1 MAWSHSL
8 EKNSAT
14 LKGSKYPPMCAS
26 RLAATVRFI
35 SGTQDITR
43 LASTIALVVP
53 MNQMVDLIVETLA
66 FTLVGLLLFA
76 IAFWIIVKVSPFSI
90 RKELEDDQNIALG
103 IVIASVIIGIAL
115 IVSAAIHG

>member
-1 MAWSHSL
+1 MPAHL
-8 EKNSAT
+8 
-14 LKGSKYPPMCAS
+14 LKMLDTK
-26 RLAATVRFI
+26 LAPTA
-35 SGTQDITR
+35 
-43 LASTIALVVP
+43 ALVVP

-66 FTLVGLLLFA
+66 FTLIGLILFA

-103 IVIASVIIGIAL
+103 IVIAAVIIGISL

>member
-1 MAWSHSL
+1 MPAYL
-8 EKNSAT
+8 LQLLDTK
-14 LKGSKYPPMCAS
+14 
-26 RLAATVRFI
+26 
-35 SGTQDITR
+35 
-43 LASTIALVVP
+43 LASTAVFMVP
-53 MNQMVDLIVETLA
+53 MNQMVDLIIETLA
-66 FTLVGLLLFA
+66 FTLIGLILFA